1 MHTIVFSL
9 PGNEGLAFK
18 LATSL
23 KADIGELTIRHFP
36 DGETYIRIHSDVKGK
51 RVIMVCSLN
60 NPDEKLLP
68 LFFLSQAAKE
78 QGADCTCLVAP
89 YLAYMR
95 QDKQFKTGEGVTS
108 TYFARFISNFADT
121 LITIDPH
128 LHRRHSMN
136 EIYSIPCKVL
146 HAAGLISNWIRKN
159 IEKPVLIG
167 PDSES
172 EQWVSVVAKDA
183 GAPFIVLEKIRH
195 GDRDVEV
202 TVPQVEKY
210 KDHTPVLVDDII
222 STARTMIE
230 TIGHLK
236 TAGMKPAV
244 CIGVHG
250 VFAGNAFEELK
261 KAGASRII
269 TTNTIVHPSNE
280 IEIVEM
286 VSDSLIPSK

>member
-1 MHTIVFSL
+1 MNTIVFAL
-9 PGNEGLAFK
+9 PGNEDLVGK

-36 DGETYIRIHSDVKGK
+36 DGETYIRIHSDVKEK

-60 NPDEKLLP
+60 NPDEKLLS

-95 QDKQFKTGEGVTS
+95 QDKQFKPGEGITS
-108 TYFARFISNFADT
+108 AYFAKFISNFADS

-128 LHRRHSMN
+128 LHRRHSMG
-136 EIYSIPCKVL
+136 EIYTVPCTVL
-146 HAAGLISNWIRKN
+146 HAAGLISTWIRDT

-172 EQWVSVVAKDA
+172 EQWVEAVAKNA

-195 GDRDVEV
+195 GDREVEV
-202 TVPQVEKY
+202 TVRHVERY
-210 KDHTPVLVDDII
+210 REHLPVLVDDII

-236 TAGMKPAV
+236 KAGMKPPV
-244 CIGVHG
+244 CIGIHG
-250 VFAGNAFEELK
+250 IFAGNAFEELK
-261 KAGASRII
+261 AAGVATIV
-269 TTNTIVHPSNE
+269 TTNTIGHPTNK
-280 IEIVEM
+280 IEIA
-286 VSDSLIPSK
+286 DLIASAF